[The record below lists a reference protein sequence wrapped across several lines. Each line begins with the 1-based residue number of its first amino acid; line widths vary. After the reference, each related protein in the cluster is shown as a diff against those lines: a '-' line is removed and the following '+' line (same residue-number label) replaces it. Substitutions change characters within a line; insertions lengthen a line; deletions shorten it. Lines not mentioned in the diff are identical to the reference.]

1 MGYEN
6 SESESLGSPQRIED
20 MANLDFVLADQTSD
34 IEESNVDYPVT
45 DLNQESYNEFLNG
58 PVSHLDNKGSKSI
71 FRFEK
76 SIPKIF
82 VHDQL

>member
-1 MGYEN
+1 
-6 SESESLGSPQRIED
+6 
-20 MANLDFVLADQTSD
+20 MANLDFVLTDQTSD
-34 IEESNVDYPVT
+34 IEGSNAGYPVIN
-45 DLNQESYNEFLNG
+45 LSQEGYNEFLNG
-58 PVSHLDNKGSKSI
+58 QVSHLDNKGSKSI